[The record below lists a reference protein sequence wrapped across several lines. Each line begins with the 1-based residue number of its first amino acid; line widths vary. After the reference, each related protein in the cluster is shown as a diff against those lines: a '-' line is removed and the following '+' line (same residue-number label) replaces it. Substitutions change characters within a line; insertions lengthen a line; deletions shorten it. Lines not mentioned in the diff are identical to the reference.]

1 MLVGPIN
8 LWHSNSGVV
17 DLVGLYSCFSFP
29 EWRFVRFVFLPGTWL
44 VSSSLVLTIAAGFWR
59 WDLCFPCISYLVLV
73 PLLGAPVLA
82 ELFAPRACSL
92 WRLRPWWPSRL
103 SSYAGVWGG
112 LFLLASLG
120 MQRSHAVVL
129 FSAFCR
135 LRQGCSPSKNVFP
148 CLVKT
153 LVDFVYHGLWLVYM
167 STISV

>member
-1 MLVGPIN
+1 MTFCA
-8 LWHSNSGVV
+8 NSGVV

-44 VSSSLVLTIAAGFWR
+44 VSSSLVLTIAASFWR

-103 SSYAGVWGG
+103 SSYAGVWVAS
-112 LFLLASLG
+112 FCWPLLACRDPTLLFCSLLFVVCG
-120 MQRSHAVVL
+120 RVVL
-129 FSAFCR
+129 LPRMFFPAQSSS
-135 LRQGCSPSKNVFP
+135 CSWTENDNFW
-148 CLVKT
+148 T
-153 LVDFVYHGLWLVYM
+153 FVDYYR
-167 STISV
+167 